1 MKLLNA
7 KVALA
12 ALSIAALIGSPA
24 FAKTPHQPNRH
35 ASQQQ
40 IMSDPAPETG
50 RGLYN
55 MVPGYGGGFSSYS
68 PADTGGGSI
77 GYNQMLHDDAW

>member
-1 MKLLNA
+1 MKLRNA
-7 KVALA
+7 KLALA
-12 ALSIAALIGSPA
+12 ALGIATLIGGTA

-35 ASQQQ
+35 ASQRQM
-40 IMSDPAPETG
+40 MSDPAPETG

-55 MVPGYGGGFSSYS
+55 MVPSYGGGFSSYS